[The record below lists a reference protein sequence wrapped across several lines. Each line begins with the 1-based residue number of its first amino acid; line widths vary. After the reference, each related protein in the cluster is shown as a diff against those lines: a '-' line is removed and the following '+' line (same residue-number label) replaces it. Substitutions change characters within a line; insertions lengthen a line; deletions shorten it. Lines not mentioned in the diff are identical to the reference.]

1 MRAVNLCMSK
11 IVDGIICSSI
21 YLEGLTG
28 THRKSTH
35 AIEGQDET
43 STLGDMSN
51 QTGGEGALAGGYQ
64 EVFHGLTLGGR
75 CLPATLSLGLPEDS
89 CHRDHQRH
97 CRYHGS

>member
-28 THRKSTH
+28 THRKSTY
-35 AIEGQDET
+35 AVEGQDET

-51 QTGGEGALAGGYQ
+51 RTGGEGALAGG
-64 EVFHGLTLGGR
+64 
-75 CLPATLSLGLPEDS
+75 
-89 CHRDHQRH
+89 
-97 CRYHGS
+97 